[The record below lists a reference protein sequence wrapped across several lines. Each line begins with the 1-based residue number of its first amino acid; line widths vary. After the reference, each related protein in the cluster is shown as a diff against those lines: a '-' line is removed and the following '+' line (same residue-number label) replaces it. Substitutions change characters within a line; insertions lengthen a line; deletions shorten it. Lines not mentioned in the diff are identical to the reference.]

1 MPRKK
6 KREMEFYDKKTGNWI
21 KVSSEKFSEKIIR
34 IYDYMQAEMQIL
46 AKIEEM
52 RMKKDDE

>member
-1 MPRKK
+1 
-6 KREMEFYDKKTGNWI
+6 MEFYDKKTGNWI

-52 RMKKDDE
+52 RMQKDDE